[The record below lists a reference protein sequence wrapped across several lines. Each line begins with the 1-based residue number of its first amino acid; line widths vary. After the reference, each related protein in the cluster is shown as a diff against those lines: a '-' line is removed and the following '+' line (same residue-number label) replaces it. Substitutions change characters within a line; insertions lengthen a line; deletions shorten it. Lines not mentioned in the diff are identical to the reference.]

1 MASREK
7 TSRMPSRGKRILAGL
22 PPFLLGGILSAAFFG
37 ALAYLGLSENH
48 PIVRYTSGHW
58 LAIAEMGVF
67 FWGMSALVF
76 SLVSHWRETASLRHA
91 WLPDLKAP
99 LPPDQA
105 RDVLDQI
112 NSAPPQYRATLIG
125 RRLRDVVSDVCHRHA
140 ADRIDQTLREFADR
154 DKGVMQS
161 RLGIVRIF
169 TGILPVVGLLGSAL
183 LTAMTLSNVSQTEL
197 ESSIPAITASLAVA
211 LDPTILAVSL
221 SLMLLL
227 SMYIVERQTSDLLA
241 KVDDSARTWLADR
254 FITSLPEHTPFL
266 AAVHASS
273 EQTVQLTRALM
284 EQQTELWS
292 HATTRLHQRLEELAS
307 KRDTSL
313 VDVMNQLLEQWKR
326 DTNLLETSHRKM
338 DELRAKIERIGELL
352 IQRTGDE
359 RALVAAQQSLA
370 DNLKMLKETHS
381 FDEALQSITA
391 AVHLL
396 TIRAHAVSNASIDSH
411 RESRAA

>member
-1 MASREK
+1 MATREM
-7 TSRMPSRGKRILAGL
+7 TSSMPSMGKRALAGL
-22 PPFLLGGILSAAFFG
+22 PPFLLGGILSAVFFG
-37 ALAYLGLSENH
+37 ALAYLGLAENH
-48 PIVRYTSGHW
+48 PVVRYTSGHW
-58 LAIAEMGVF
+58 LAIAEIGVF
-67 FWGMSALVF
+67 FWGMSALIF
-76 SLVSHWRETASLRHA
+76 GLLSQWREAAALRHT
-91 WLPDLKAP
+91 WLPEMKAP

-112 NSAPPQYRATLIG
+112 NSAPAHYRATLIG
-125 RRLRDVVSDVCHRHA
+125 RRLRDVVNDVCHRHA
-140 ADRIDQTLREFADR
+140 ADRIEQALRELADR
-154 DKGVMQS
+154 DKAAMQS
-161 RLGIVRIF
+161 RFGVVRIF

-183 LTAMTLSNVSQTEL
+183 LTAITLSSVSQTEL
-197 ESSIPAITASLAVA
+197 ESSLPAITASLAVA

-227 SMYIVERQTSDLLA
+227 SMYVVERQTNDLLA
-241 KVDDSARTWLADR
+241 KVDDSARYWLYDR
-254 FITSLPEHTPFL
+254 FITSVPEHTPFL

-273 EQTVQLTRALM
+273 EQTLQLTRALM
-284 EQQTELWS
+284 EQQTELWTYAS
-292 HATTRLHQRLEELAS
+292 TRLHERLEELAS
-307 KRDTSL
+307 KRETSL
-313 VDVMNQLLEQWKR
+313 VDVMNQLLDQWKR

-359 RALVAAQQSLA
+359 RSLVAAQQSLA
-370 DNLKMLKETHS
+370 DNLKMLRETHS

-396 TIRAHAVSNASIDSH
+396 TIRAHAVSNVSNEGH